1 MDLYRVWLR
10 LNIGNK
16 EHIHFI
22 LNNTSNLYHGA
33 AELGNSRAYYSIGNA
48 YDFGRGVERDEKKA
62 AHYYGLAAM
71 GGDVEARNRGAS
83 RAHSG
88 NWERAL
94 KHWMIST
101 GNGDDDLS
109 RASKYCL

>member
-1 MDLYRVWLR
+1 MRRIQTNAFELYQQA
-10 LNIGNK
+10 G
-16 EHIHFI
+16 
-22 LNNTSNLYHGA
+22 
-33 AELGNSRAYYSIGNA
+33 ELGNAGAYFNIGNA
-48 YDFGRGVERDEKKA
+48 YYNGRGVERDGKKA
-62 AHYYGLAAM
+62 AHYYELAAM

-109 RASKYCL
+109 RASRYCL